1 MAKRG
6 LLGTI
11 RDFFVGELRAPE
23 SYPEVLKQLEIRLAQ
38 LEADNAERQLAVL
51 AAVEKT
57 LYQLRA
63 RESARESKRATA
75 VEAQD
80 DGEVTADAPDR
91 AHSLPSTA
99 HLSRRFRRL

>member
-1 MAKRG
+1 MARRG
-6 LLGTI
+6 LLVAL

-23 SYPEVLKQLEIRLAQ
+23 SYPEVVKQLETRLSQ

-63 RESARESKRATA
+63 RESARDSKRAKGGDEGVAA
-75 VEAQD
+75 VESPD
-80 DGEVTADAPDR
+80 EHDAP
-91 AHSLPSTA
+91 APSTA